1 MDSQDKNKKADSQE
15 IDYFQMINEIAS
27 AVFLPYP
34 QMINKDINKS
44 NLIKKKTA
52 VFLKIN

>member
-1 MDSQDKNKKADSQE
+1 MDSQDKNKKADSQD
-15 IDYFQMINEIAS
+15 IDFFEMINEIAS